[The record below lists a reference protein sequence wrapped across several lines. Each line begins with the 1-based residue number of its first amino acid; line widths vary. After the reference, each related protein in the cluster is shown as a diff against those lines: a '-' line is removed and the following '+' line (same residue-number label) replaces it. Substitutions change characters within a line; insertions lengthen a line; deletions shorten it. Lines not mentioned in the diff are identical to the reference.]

1 MQPLA
6 PNNENAFNPCFVSWL
21 YAAFSITFLVLSSTE
36 LAKLLKRR
44 SNPTTWFG
52 NLLPRNTGLNYYL
65 RCNAVL
71 IHTACYI
78 GLSFGYLN
86 LHARYADTKIVG
98 FLLLNVLLLLVILP
112 CHILEVAVL
121 PTPSFVLQAF
131 WPLLTILQIVL
142 LYQDAFTKWPV
153 LVGHQNSDPN
163 VLFAIELFLVVNSIS
178 ICVLESLQWKPTSKL
193 IHEYKLQGLDWEL
206 EEPDLYSTLT
216 FAWMNPLIKKA
227 FVNKTLSMDELPDI
241 SHDLSAELSTTK
253 LKHFYKPRVNLTKQ
267 GATWHLIKLLSLT
280 FGPTVLLAL
289 VYELGSLA
297 LSFVQPQL
305 LKQLINFFGSQENKS
320 NRVVEQ
326 NDSILR
332 GILIALSMFV
342 ITLIQTSFDNKFVL
356 YYLRSGLG
364 CRSSLTS
371 LMFQKA
377 LKLSS
382 ESKLVKSTGDIVTLV
397 SVDVDRIQQITQN
410 IQTIIVAPIELT
422 ICLVSLYYMVGWKPA
437 LVSFGMLC
445 FMVPLHSFIIRLAK
459 KLRRQQMKYTDL
471 RSRTINEILTSI
483 KSIKLYSWESP
494 MNERLQD
501 VRVNQELKNLKKIRV
516 VNVCGGFLWQI
527 LPFLLSFFT
536 FATFVLTLEEPLT
549 SEILFPTLSLLNMLS
564 SPMVQF
570 PMIIAQLVDSGV
582 SVTRVAEFLELAE
595 IDDDLIKRLPK
606 AEENAEI
613 AVEIKDTSFLWE
625 KPVDPNNS
633 SEDRITSVKYAL
645 KNINFTA
652 RKSYL
657 HCIVGRV
664 GSGKS
669 TFFTSLLGQLEM
681 VNSKDPLTKLPYVS
695 IRGTIAYCAQQP
707 WIMNSSLKD
716 NILFG
721 HKYDEG
727 FYKKTIECCQL
738 IPDIS
743 VLPDGDETFV
753 GEKGISL
760 SGGQKARLSL
770 ARAVYARSDVYLLD
784 DILSAVDSHVG
795 KQIIEKVL
803 SRELGLLKTKTIILA
818 TNSLLVLNY
827 SDSIDL
833 LERGEIVESG
843 KFNEI
848 MSQKESNSKLFN
860 LLSEFGKQGP
870 SHPSSTVTP
879 LLQRLCQ

>member
-1 MQPLA
+1 MQSLGKYPELVCGRSSFVQPLA

-501 VRVNQELKNLKKIRV
+501 VRVNQELKNLKKSE
-516 VNVCGGFLWQI
+516 L
-527 LPFLLSFFT
+527 
-536 FATFVLTLEEPLT
+536 LT
-549 SEILFPTLSLLNMLS
+549 S
-564 SPMVQF
+564 
-570 PMIIAQLVDSGV
+570 
-582 SVTRVAEFLELAE
+582 
-595 IDDDLIKRLPK
+595 
-606 AEENAEI
+606 
-613 AVEIKDTSFLWE
+613 AV
-625 KPVDPNNS
+625 
-633 SEDRITSVKYAL
+633 
-645 KNINFTA
+645 
-652 RKSYL
+652 
-657 HCIVGRV
+657 
-664 GSGKS
+664 
-669 TFFTSLLGQLEM
+669 
-681 VNSKDPLTKLPYVS
+681 
-695 IRGTIAYCAQQP
+695 
-707 WIMNSSLKD
+707 
-716 NILFG
+716 
-721 HKYDEG
+721 G
-727 FYKKTIECCQL
+727 F
-738 IPDIS
+738 
-743 VLPDGDETFV
+743 
-753 GEKGISL
+753 
-760 SGGQKARLSL
+760 
-770 ARAVYARSDVYLLD
+770 
-784 DILSAVDSHVG
+784 
-795 KQIIEKVL
+795 
-803 SRELGLLKTKTIILA
+803 
-818 TNSLLVLNY
+818 
-827 SDSIDL
+827 
-833 LERGEIVESG
+833 
-843 KFNEI
+843 
-848 MSQKESNSKLFN
+848 
-860 LLSEFGKQGP
+860 FGKY
-870 SHPSSTVTP
+870 SHFYFPSSRLQ
-879 LLQRLCQ
+879 LLC